1 MATNTTQDHLSQ
13 DDKDLQ
19 QEFHKLINMSAS
31 ELKKWLST
39 DESKSMGQKKEGA
52 EESIGHQ
59 SGEQIVGLLDQKKKG
74 VSEDDLHQM
83 KRVVSYI
90 KRHLA
95 QRPADVVGSNWEY
108 SLKNW
113 GHDPTRK

>member
-1 MATNTTQDHLSQ
+1 MATKATQDNLSP
-13 DDKDLQ
+13 DDKDTQ
-19 QEFHKLINMSAS
+19 QEFNKLVNMSAS

-39 DESKSMGQKKEGA
+39 DESKSVGQKKDGA
-52 EESIGHQ
+52 EESTGHH
-59 SGEQIVGLLDQKKKG
+59 SGELIVDLLNQKKG
-74 VSEDDLHQM
+74 DVSEDDLHQM

-95 QRPADVVGSNWEY
+95 QRPAEVEGSNWAY

-113 GHDPTRK
+113 GHDPTKK